1 MTTPGADSTEKALV
15 NADQTA
21 AAGSG
26 LAEPPARGNE
36 PPTPANGKKQNIRV
50 SPAVL
55 DASRKDGDE
64 LLRSLRTTPL
74 GLTQKEA
81 EERSRTTGPNE
92 VAQERPQGWPI
103 RLLKIIRNPL
113 VILLATLSA
122 VSFVTGDARAGTV
135 MAAMVVLSVAL
146 RFFQEAR
153 ADAAAAKLKAMIHV
167 TATVIRDGNA
177 KEMPLRDLVPG
188 DVIKL
193 SAGDMIP
200 GDVRVIASK
209 DLFVSQGSLTGESL
223 PVEKFHDCETKDV
236 SSPAELMNTCFMG
249 TSVQSGTAT
258 AVVVTT
264 GVNTYLG
271 SMADSITEEQAPTS
285 FDQGLNRFTWLMIR
299 FMAVMVPLV
308 FVINGFTKH
317 DWKGAFFFA
326 MAVAVGL
333 TPEMLP
339 MIVSVCL
346 SKGALAMSRRKVIVK
361 RLNAIQNFG
370 GMDVLC
376 TDKTGTLT
384 EDRVVLQRHCNVAG
398 RETEE
403 VLLDGYLISHFQT
416 GLKNLLD
423 QAILD
428 SPDFHGQTVVEKHRK
443 LDEIPFDFTRRMMSV
458 LVENPEGKAILLTKG
473 APEEVFHQCSHF
485 ELDGKISPM
494 DPNLIVGLKEEYAS
508 LSNDGFRVLA
518 VATKELPGKQACSKD
533 DERELV
539 LKGYVAFLDP
549 PKDTARRAIEAL
561 HNHGVAVKIL
571 TGDNDLISR
580 KVCKDVGLLP
590 DPMLLGADVEKMSDA
605 ELAGAAEKTTL
616 FARLSPAHKQRV
628 IRALRNKGH
637 VVGFMGDGIND
648 APALRAA
655 DIGISV
661 DTATDIAKDSAD
673 LILLEKDLMVLEGGV
688 IEGRKVFANILKYIR
703 MGASSNFGNM
713 FSVLGASAFL
723 PFIPMA
729 PIQVLTNNLLYDFS
743 QIPIPVDAVD
753 EEQVARPRPWNID
766 EITRFILYLGPI
778 SSIFDYT
785 TFFVMLWVFNCWDPS
800 RAKVFQT
807 GWFVESLMTQTLIIH
822 VIRTNKVPFIQ
833 SRASWPLTVT
843 TLSIMAFG
851 MWLPYSPLASALGL
865 TQLPVKY
872 WPILMLTL
880 LGYMSLTQLIKVWL
894 LRKKW
899 I

>member
-1 MTTPGADSTEKALV
+1 L
-15 NADQTA
+15 
-21 AAGSG
+21 
-26 LAEPPARGNE
+26 EPN
-36 PPTPANGKKQNIRV
+36 KNIHV

-55 DASRKDGDE
+55 DAARKSGED
-64 LLRSLRTTPL
+64 LLRDLRTAAG
-74 GLTQKEA
+74 GLTQAEA
-81 EERSRTTGPNE
+81 EERERTAGPNE
-92 VAQERPQGWPI
+92 VAQERRQGWPV
-103 RLLKIIRNPL
+103 RLLKIVRNPL
-113 VILLATLSA
+113 VILLALLSS
-122 VSFVTGDARAGTV
+122 VSFATGDARAGTV
-135 MAAMVVLSVAL
+135 MAGMVALSVTL
-146 RFFQEAR
+146 RFLQEAR

-167 TATVIRDGNA
+167 TATVIRAGVA
-177 KEMPLRDLVPG
+177 REMPLRDLVPG
-188 DVIKL
+188 DIIKL

-200 GDVRVIASK
+200 GDVRVLSSK

-223 PVEKFHDCETKDV
+223 PVEKFHD
-236 SSPAELMNTCFMG
+236 PATGVATAPTELSNICFMG

-264 GVNTYLG
+264 GVNTYFG
-271 SMADSITEEQAPTS
+271 SMAGSIAAEPAPTS
-285 FDQGLNRFTWLMIR
+285 FDLGLNRFTWLMIQL
-299 FMAVMVPLV
+299 MAVMVPLV
-308 FVINGFTKH
+308 FLINGFTKH
-317 DWKGAFFFA
+317 DWRGAFFFA

-346 SKGALAMSRRKVIVK
+346 SKGALAMSRKKVIVK

-403 VLLDGYLISHFQT
+403 VLLDGYLISNFQT
-416 GLKNLLD
+416 GLRNLLD
-423 QAILD
+423 RAILD
-428 SPDFHGQTVVEKHRK
+428 SPDFHAQEAVAKYKK

-458 LVENPEGKAILLTKG
+458 LVEDPEGKSILLTKG
-473 APEEVFHQCSHF
+473 APEEIFHQCSHF
-485 ELDGKISPM
+485 ELDGKVSPM
-494 DPNLIVGLKEEYAS
+494 DPNLIVGLKDEYAS

-518 VATKELPGKQACSKD
+518 VATKELQGKRICAKD
-533 DERELV
+533 DERDLV

-549 PKDTARRAIEAL
+549 PKSSAGRALEAL
-561 HNHGVAVKIL
+561 HKHGVSVKIL
-571 TGDNDLISR
+571 TGDNQLISR
-580 KVCKDVGLLP
+580 KVCRDVGLSA
-590 DPMLLGADVEKMSDA
+590 DPMLLGGDVEKMSDP
-605 ELAGAAEKTTL
+605 ELAEAAEKTTL
-616 FARLSPAHKQRV
+616 FARLSPDHKQRV
-628 IRALRNKGH
+628 IRALRGKGH
-637 VVGFMGDGIND
+637 VVGFLGDGIND

-661 DTATDIAKDSAD
+661 DTATDIAKESAD

-688 IEGRKVFANILKYIR
+688 TEGRKVFANILKYIR

-743 QIPIPVDAVD
+743 QVPIPVDAVD
-753 EEQVARPRPWNID
+753 DEQVARPRPWNID
-766 EITRFILYLGPI
+766 EIRRFILFIGPI

-800 RAKVFQT
+800 RASLFQT

-822 VIRTNKVPFIQ
+822 VIRTNRIPFIQ

-843 TLSIMAFG
+843 SVSIMAFG
-851 MWLPYSPLASALGL
+851 MWLPYSPLASSLGL
-865 TQLPVKY
+865 VHLPRMY
-872 WPILMLTL
+872 WPILLLTL
-880 LGYMSLTQLIKVWL
+880 LSYVCLTQAIKVWL